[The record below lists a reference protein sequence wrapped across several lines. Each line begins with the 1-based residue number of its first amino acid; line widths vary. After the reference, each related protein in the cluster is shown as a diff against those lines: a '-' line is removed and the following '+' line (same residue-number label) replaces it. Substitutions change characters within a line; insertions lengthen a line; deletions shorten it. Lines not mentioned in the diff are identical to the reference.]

1 LQGIASENLALTP
14 KQLVERQVVWS
25 NNVESHMDSGNGNG
39 DGGKRKE
46 PATANDVVLAAANA
60 IVEVTRKVRDKGRAG
75 TAIQAI
81 HVLEEIGTSDRGSG
95 ARDALIT
102 KINEIVVDATG
113 QTVSPASRPQAK
125 RAICL
130 GGGGPAAGL
139 HIGVLDALEKQ
150 GVKFDQEDSVWAL
163 SCIGAWVGVVYNQA
177 KEGHEIEQTYK
188 FFKDIFRDNKIFESF
203 PVNTI
208 FSPDLM
214 GDSAAFL
221 SFLVNPKNYVNAI
234 VPEAILKSLSQTL
247 SAVSN
252 VKNWGKLNQGDFN
265 RWLLNDVMAVH
276 PVVRFLSAMAY
287 KSGVDGRT
295 RLFYPESSFIKA
307 IKFDE
312 LYKPNKPY
320 IFYNAFNFTK
330 QDVDLFG
337 NKWPTGVNPRSQ
349 RKTARRNIT
358 AQSLCACSALPFIE
372 QTVNVDGTVYCE
384 GALVDT
390 VNFRSLI
397 EDHGD
402 SLNEVWINRIVDSHQ
417 IRKPENLHDALANLC
432 QLFAATVG
440 EDDIKLFKLYARE
453 NNRSADRND
462 PKWEGTI
469 IEVQVDDRIDF
480 HWDER
485 NLEAGIV
492 NGGRKAEEALRLL
505 DEYRRKPAKDGV
517 LILPDDLTVE
527 EIERVGV
534 TVPVDMRPDRQ

>member
-1 LQGIASENLALTP
+1 MIS
-14 KQLVERQVVWS
+14 
-25 NNVESHMDSGNGNG
+25 GNG
-39 DGGKRKE
+39 DGERKK
-46 PATANDVVLAAANA
+46 PATEADVAMAAAHA
-60 IVEVTRKVRDKGRAG
+60 IVDVTTKMRDKAKVGV
-75 TAIQAI
+75 AIQAI
-81 HVLEEIGTSDRGSG
+81 QALETIAKSAAGLQ
-95 ARDALIT
+95 ARDAAIESI
-102 KINEIVVDATG
+102 KEIVANATG
-113 QTVSPASRPQAK
+113 GTVSSPSRRQAT

-150 GVKFDQEDSVWAL
+150 GVKFDQQDSVWAL
-163 SCIGAWVGVVYNQA
+163 SCIGAWVGVIYNQA
-177 KEGHEIEQTYK
+177 KEGHEIEQTYN
-188 FFKDIFRDNKIFESF
+188 FFKDIFRENRIFESF

-214 GDSAAFL
+214 GSSQALL
-221 SFLVNPKNYVNAI
+221 SFLVNPKNYVNAV
-234 VPEAILKSLSQTL
+234 VPEAMLKSLSHTL
-247 SAVSN
+247 SAVFN
-252 VKNWGKLNQGDFN
+252 VKNWGNLNQGDFN
-265 RWLLNDVMAVH
+265 RWVLNDVMAVH

-287 KSGVDGRT
+287 KSGIDGRT
-295 RLFYPESSFIKA
+295 KLFYPESSFIRA
-307 IKFDE
+307 INFDE

-320 IFYNAFNFTK
+320 IFYNAFNFAK

-337 NKWPTGVNPRSQ
+337 NKWPEGINTISER
-349 RKTARRNIT
+349 RTARRKIT

-390 VNFRSLI
+390 VNFRSLM

-402 SLNEVWINRIVDSHQ
+402 SLKEVWINRIVDSHQ

-453 NNRSADRND
+453 NNRSTDPDD

-469 IEVQVDDRIDF
+469 IEIQVDDRIDF

-485 NLEAGIV
+485 NLEAGIA
-492 NGGRKAEEALRLL
+492 NGRRKAEEALRLL
-505 DEYRRKPAKDGV
+505 EEYGHKPAKDGV

>member
-1 LQGIASENLALTP
+1 
-14 KQLVERQVVWS
+14 
-25 NNVESHMDSGNGNG
+25 MDSGNGNG
-39 DGGKRKE
+39 DDGQRKE

-60 IVEVTRKVRDKGRAG
+60 IVEVTRKVRDRGRVGA
-75 TAIQAI
+75 AIQAI
-81 HVLEEIGTSDRGSG
+81 HALEEIGTSDPGSG
-95 ARDALIT
+95 ARDALIE
-102 KINEIVVDATG
+102 KINEIVANVTG
-113 QTVSPASRPQAK
+113 QTASPVSRPQVK

-139 HIGVLDALEKQ
+139 HIGVLDALEKR
-150 GVKFDQEDSVWAL
+150 GVKFDQADSVWAL

-177 KEGHEIEQTYK
+177 KEGHEIEQTYR
-188 FFKDIFRDNKIFESF
+188 FFKSIFRDNKIFESF

-208 FSPDLM
+208 FSPDLI
-214 GDSAAFL
+214 GSSEALL
-221 SFLVNPKNYVNAI
+221 SFLVNPKNYVNAV
-234 VPEAILKSLSQTL
+234 VPEAILKSLSHTL
-247 SAVSN
+247 SAVGN
-252 VKNWGKLNQGDFN
+252 VKNWGNLNQGDFN
-265 RWLLNDVMAVH
+265 RWVLNDVMAVH

-295 RLFYPESSFIKA
+295 KLFYPESSFIRA

-312 LYKPNKPY
+312 LYKPYKPY

-337 NKWPTGVNPRSQ
+337 NKWPQGANLTSQ

-453 NNRSADRND
+453 NNRSTDPDD

-485 NLEAGIV
+485 NLEAGIA
-492 NGGRKAEEALRLL
+492 NGRRKAEEALILL
-505 DEYRRKPAKDGV
+505 DEYGRRPAKDGV